1 MENMEEKSQIFKN
14 RTVNIFGSK
23 YSIKFVDE
31 VIDSN
36 DNWVYGITDVY
47 NKVIRIST
55 KLPCGKPIQKEEL
68 ETTLIHELLHSIL
81 NSGQYNGYSDDE
93 PLVEWI
99 ARCLV
104 SLRKQKV
111 L

>member
-1 MENMEEKSQIFKN
+1 MEEKAQIFKN
-14 RTVNIFGSK
+14 RTINIFGSK
-23 YSIKFVDE
+23 YSIKFVNE
-31 VIDSN
+31 VTDKEGYWI
-36 DNWVYGITDVY
+36 YGKTDVY
-47 NKVIRIST
+47 NKVITIST

-68 ETTLIHELLHSIL
+68 ETTLIHELLHAIL
-81 NSGQYNGYSDDE
+81 TSGQYNGYSDDE

-99 ARCLV
+99 ARCFV

>member
-1 MENMEEKSQIFKN
+1 MEEKTQIFKN

-31 VIDSN
+31 VVDRD
-36 DNWVYGITDVY
+36 DNWIYGITDVY

-55 KLPCGKPIQKEEL
+55 KLPCGKSIQKEEL
-68 ETTLIHELLHSIL
+68 ETTLIHELLHAIL

-93 PLVEWI
+93 SLVEWI